1 MEFQWITNQLLA
13 DGCTSIVNIIGVSFF
28 SLLSWG
34 TAIGCKQFV
43 VWMRS
48 ESALALILLFITK
61 LNTFIGHSAF
71 AH

>member
-13 DGCTSIVNIIGVSFF
+13 DGYTYFVNIIGVSFF
-28 SLLSWG
+28 SLLSWE
-34 TAIGCKQFV
+34 TAIGCKQFL

-61 LNTFIGHSAF
+61 LDTFIGHSAF